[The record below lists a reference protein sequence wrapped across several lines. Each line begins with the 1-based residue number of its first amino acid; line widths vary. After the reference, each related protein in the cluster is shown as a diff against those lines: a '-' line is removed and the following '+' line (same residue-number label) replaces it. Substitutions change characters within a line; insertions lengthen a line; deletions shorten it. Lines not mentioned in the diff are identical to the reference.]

1 VVGLRLFVLN
11 HGQRLGRFVEVI
23 VWLPGP
29 PLLGGLNVGP
39 GHARRIDE
47 LHDSKPTLQFIE
59 NQNVFHPR
67 MRRRI
72 LELAVTLNTDLI
84 PTHLDQ
90 PIIQWAIDTDE
101 MALQTDQSCGM

>member
-1 VVGLRLFVLN
+1 
-11 HGQRLGRFVEVI
+11 
-23 VWLPGP
+23 
-29 PLLGGLNVGP
+29 
-39 GHARRIDE
+39 
-47 LHDSKPTLQFIE
+47 
-59 NQNVFHPR
+59 

-90 PIIQWAIDTDE
+90 PIIQWAIYADE

>member
-1 VVGLRLFVLN
+1 M
-11 HGQRLGRFVEVI
+11 I

-39 GHARRIDE
+39 DHARRIDE